1 MKGAQDIGIRFSM
14 GGKTGSTV
22 DSQRLLAWCL
32 EKYGWQKQNELVEA
46 LFLDNFQNERFI
58 GDPTVLLDASKRVG
72 IDDAAEVLG
81 AYRWHIPQRLWICSY
96 FLLSPPLSF
105 SSIVWPWEG
114 EGNEAVFL
122 DEVMTQY
129 QSYTVS
135 PRRNVNARK
144 VPPLILFLQQ

>member
-58 GDPTVLLDASKRVG
+58 GEHGPTMGRAQQEHQNLRVYG
-72 IDDAAEVLG
+72 
-81 AYRWHIPQRLWICSY
+81 
-96 FLLSPPLSF
+96 
-105 SSIVWPWEG
+105 
-114 EGNEAVFL
+114 
-122 DEVMTQY
+122 T
-129 QSYTVS
+129 
-135 PRRNVNARK
+135 
-144 VPPLILFLQQ
+144 